1 MKSFKTLSGET
12 LTIAKHLLSKGS
24 SNAKLSKN
32 ELESFI
38 LYLKPSRDNSKG
50 IDLCTSASDICRELC
65 LDYSGRGV
73 FNSVQDARRRRTE
86 FYLHDRNGFLEMLIN
101 ELTKINAR
109 AKRLGGKIAIRL
121 NGTSDLDFIAIIKN
135 RFGIDILEAYEHLE
149 FYDYTKH
156 VGKITKYAGTRYKL
170 TFSRTETNEQTAR
183 EMLNFAPVAVVFDHK
198 KPLPAYY
205 MGVPV
210 IDGDAS
216 DDQMLNLGAGVI
228 LGLKAKGRAKKDFSG
243 FVVR

>member
-1 MKSFKTLSGET
+1 MKSFTTLSGEA

-38 LYLKPSRDNSKG
+38 LYLTPSRDNSKG

-65 LDYSGRGV
+65 LYTAGRGR
-73 FNSVQDARRRRTE
+73 FNSVSEARRRRTE

-101 ELTKINAR
+101 ELTKLNAR
-109 AKRLGGKIAIRL
+109 AKKLGGKIAIRL

-135 RFGIDILEAYEHLE
+135 RFGIDILEVYPDLE

-156 VGKITKYAGTRYKL
+156 VGKIKKYAGTRYKL
-170 TFSRTETNEQTAR
+170 TFSRTENNDAEAK
-183 EMLNFAPVAVVFDHK
+183 EMLKFAPVAVVFDHK
-198 KPLPAYY
+198 KPFPATYL
-205 MGVPV
+205 GAPV
-210 IDGDAS
+210 IDGDKS
-216 DDQMLNLGAGVI
+216 DDQMLNLGAGII
-228 LGLKAKGRAKKDFSG
+228 LGLKAKGRAQKDFGG
-243 FVVR
+243 FVVK

>member
-12 LTIAKHLLSKGS
+12 LTIAKHLLSKGTT
-24 SNAKLSKN
+24 NAKLSKN

-38 LYLKPSRDNSKG
+38 LYLTPSRDNSKG
-50 IDLCTSASDICRELC
+50 IDLCTSASDICRDLC
-65 LDYSGRGV
+65 LYTAGRGR
-73 FNSVQDARRRRTE
+73 FNSVSEARIRRTE

-101 ELTKINAR
+101 ELTKLNAR
-109 AKRLGGKIAIRL
+109 ALRLGGKIAVRL

-135 RFGIDILEAYEHLE
+135 RFGIDILETYPELE

-156 VGKITKYAGTRYKL
+156 AGKITKYAGTRYKL
-170 TFSRTETNEQTAR
+170 TFSRTETNDETAR
-183 EMLNFAPVAVVFDHK
+183 EMLKFAPVAVVFDHT
-198 KPLPAYY
+198 KPFPAYY
-205 MGVPV
+205 LGAPV

-216 DDQMLNLGAGVI
+216 DDQMLNLGAGII
-228 LGLKAKGRAKKDFSG
+228 LGLKAKGRAKKDFNG

>member
-1 MKSFKTLSGET
+1 
-12 LTIAKHLLSKGS
+12 
-24 SNAKLSKN
+24 
-32 ELESFI
+32 
-38 LYLKPSRDNSKG
+38 
-50 IDLCTSASDICRELC
+50 
-65 LDYSGRGV
+65 
-73 FNSVQDARRRRTE
+73 
-86 FYLHDRNGFLEMLIN
+86 MLIN
-101 ELTKINAR
+101 ELTKLNAR

-135 RFGIDILEAYEHLE
+135 RFGIDILETYPDLE

-170 TFSRTETNEQTAR
+170 TFSRTETNDDKAR
-183 EMLNFAPVAVVFDHK
+183 EMLQFAPVAVVFDHK
-198 KPLPAYY
+198 KPFPATYL
-205 MGVPV
+205 GAPV

-243 FVVR
+243 FVVK